1 MLWNERLPRFVR
13 GVLAALL
20 ALMMSGLS
28 IGVLASETQSRL
40 PSGNE
45 GLTLTLGVPPGEAN
59 EATMVAAAEAK
70 KQGLE
75 VQVAEFNDP
84 ELWHLNMHAAFFT
97 IDANF
102 FQSEPELRFFN
113 KGSGG
118 RYIEEHATPL
128 VERGKPQADKVRLV
142 SVGYGYSI
150 PMGVYSKKLKHGDA
164 IPPSTTI
171 AVPSGPVD
179 MGRALLLLQAMG
191 LIKLRSGVG
200 DMATLSDVVENPK
213 QIKVIPVKDEQSV
226 SVFDK
231 ATASVT
237 YPNIAKRAG
246 IAEKDALALDNT
258 DPEIVKRH
266 AIRFVARADVA
277 NDSRLQTFIKI
288 YQSSP
293 EVQAA
298 LRRAYGSLVAFPW

>member
-142 SVGYGYSI
+142 SVGCGYSI

-200 DMATLSDVVENPK
+200 DMATLSDVVRTPSNSK
-213 QIKVIPVKDEQSV
+213 
-226 SVFDK
+226 
-231 ATASVT
+231 
-237 YPNIAKRAG
+237 
-246 IAEKDALALDNT
+246 
-258 DPEIVKRH
+258 
-266 AIRFVARADVA
+266 
-277 NDSRLQTFIKI
+277 
-288 YQSSP
+288 
-293 EVQAA
+293 
-298 LRRAYGSLVAFPW
+298 